1 MKIRQDMEGKQGTG
15 LFGQI
20 DNPTMNEFRGMLS
33 SQLFDFLAKHYA
45 AIRIQ
50 KCVGFVSGNEGTSLD
65 YVKGYLE
72 GLFYLFTVPALR
84 QDRCLGSVGVPDPL
98 KVFLDLPCFVPFDFE
113 C

>member
-72 GLFYLFTVPALR
+72 GLFYLFTV
-84 QDRCLGSVGVPDPL
+84 LGAIENEWIRRRGRDPDAGESAKP
-98 KVFLDLPCFVPFDFE
+98 
-113 C
+113 